1 MFIFVYVQLRVT
13 HLTLNFTNYD
23 DSQIV
28 ETKLHKIMNY
38 MFHYMFNRPHGPS
51 EMTINTMT

>member
-13 HLTLNFTNYD
+13 HQTLNFTNSD
-23 DSQIV
+23 DSHAV

-38 MFHYMFNRPHGPS
+38 IVPLHV
-51 EMTINTMT
+51 

>member
-13 HLTLNFTNYD
+13 HLTLNFIKSD

-28 ETKLHKIMNY
+28 ETKLHNIMNY
-38 MFHYMFNRPHGPS
+38 IVPLHV
-51 EMTINTMT
+51 